1 LEQNSEK
8 EINMDINKEFI
19 TFNEVMQN
27 IKMLWRD
34 MNDDEKEE
42 CIEEF
47 FGLRN
52 RVDMLYFIEKY
63 TPVKH

>member
-1 LEQNSEK
+1 
-8 EINMDINKEFI
+8 MDINKEFI
-19 TFNEVMQN
+19 TFNEVMEN
-27 IKMLWRD
+27 IKMLWKD
-34 MNDDEKEE
+34 MSDDEKKE

-52 RVDMLYFIEKY
+52 KSDMLYFIEKY